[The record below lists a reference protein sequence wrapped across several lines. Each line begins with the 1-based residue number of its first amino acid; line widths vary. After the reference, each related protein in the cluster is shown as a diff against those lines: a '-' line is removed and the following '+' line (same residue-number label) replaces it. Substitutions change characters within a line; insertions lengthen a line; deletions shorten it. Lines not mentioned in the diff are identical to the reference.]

1 MQRVAMRPRLLVLFA
16 LVVSL
21 PLPFGCSAPTGSSGP
36 GHSGSGQ
43 SGSDPGRAAFE
54 TIALPATGSV
64 GADPHA
70 MARDIYGTDEPVE
83 GDYTEEVVNLA
94 ASADEQVV
102 LFTSM
107 GLPDD
112 SVRGLR
118 YRLEFAPQGGEWGL
132 IWAGRQ
138 RICWPGRGHEDWG
151 TAPCL

>member
-36 GHSGSGQ
+36 DHSGSGQ
-43 SGSDPGRAAFE
+43 SASDPGRTAFE
-54 TIALPATGSV
+54 TIALPATGGV
-64 GADPHA
+64 GADPQA
-70 MARDIYGTDEPVE
+70 VARDLYGTDESVE

-94 ASADEQVV
+94 VSAGEQVV
-102 LFTSM
+102 LFTRR

-118 YRLEFAPQGGEWGL
+118 YRLEFAPQGGE
-132 IWAGRQ
+132 
-138 RICWPGRGHEDWG
+138 
-151 TAPCL
+151 